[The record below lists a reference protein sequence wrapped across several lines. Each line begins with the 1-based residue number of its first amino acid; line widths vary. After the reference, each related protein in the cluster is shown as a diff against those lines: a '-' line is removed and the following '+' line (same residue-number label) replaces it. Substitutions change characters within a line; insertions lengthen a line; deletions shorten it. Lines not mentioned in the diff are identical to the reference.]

1 MAGRPGYL
9 LSPHWPRWSEALG
22 FMGWGKEDSRG
33 RTGWLH
39 SPHLISER
47 LQELTTHLRPVF
59 DFREGVRKWLPC
71 KHISGVWAQGT
82 PPKSNTGPVSC
93 LLTQLP
99 GEEGSF
105 SPFDLGRTK
114 LLNCIIKYCLFC
126 DDSQSFTSGY

>member
-1 MAGRPGYL
+1 MGFRGPHFTAGRLGYL
-9 LSPHWPRWSEALG
+9 LSPHWPMWSEALG

-71 KHISGVWAQGT
+71 KHISGAWAQGT
-82 PPKSNTGPVSC
+82 PQSQT
-93 LLTQLP
+93 LAHILP
-99 GEEGSF
+99 SD
-105 SPFDLGRTK
+105 SAARRGR
-114 LLNCIIKYCLFC
+114 
-126 DDSQSFTSGY
+126 